1 MNFIYYK
8 EYDIIL
14 VFKKYVVGKLKQGN
28 KYIFFNLKNFSGLIE
43 MLKGGILFYFV
54 KFLGKKDSILVNVID
69 IFFYKYKGRSSYI
82 I

>member
-1 MNFIYYK
+1 
-8 EYDIIL
+8 
-14 VFKKYVVGKLKQGN
+14 
-28 KYIFFNLKNFSGLIE
+28 

-82 I
+82 IWMKFFKNIILGVWEFFCFERGYLIKI